1 MKAQTTSVVQALP
14 TIWRGDEARF
24 ALALKA
30 SLCIETASILTNVW
44 LLSTLIDVFAI
55 ILKSQLTESRRANAG
70 KRSDQ
75 VLAAE
80 LAVVG
85 FSPTLIHVPAVPA
98 IWGQLVAVGT
108 DTSVRPWGVVAPEG
122 AMVADVI
129 AFIDIFAGAKRSW
142 SVARCT
148 RAKESTK
155 RVCTRAI
162 ATQLTVLVAFIAVN
176 ALSS

>member
-30 SLCIETASILTNVW
+30 SLCIKTASILTNVW

-55 ILKSQLTESRRANAG
+55 ILKSQLAEARRANAG

-98 IWGQLVAVGT
+98 I
-108 DTSVRPWGVVAPEG
+108 
-122 AMVADVI
+122 
-129 AFIDIFAGAKRSW
+129 
-142 SVARCT
+142 
-148 RAKESTK
+148 
-155 RVCTRAI
+155 
-162 ATQLTVLVAFIAVN
+162 
-176 ALSS
+176 